1 MTSVAMNNLWTY
13 IQGLNLSAR
22 NRTWLAEK
30 LTEATNAEKAAKQG
44 APTQMTHEEFLDRVE
59 EARVQYGQGRYYEML
74 PGENLDDFL
83 NRVG

>member
-30 LTEATNAEKAAKQG
+30 LTEATNAKKAAKQG
-44 APTQMTHEEFLDRVE
+44 APHT
-59 EARVQYGQGRYYEML
+59 
-74 PGENLDDFL
+74 DDT
-83 NRVG
+83 

>member
-30 LTEATNAEKAAKQG
+30 LTEATNAEKTAKQG
-44 APTQMTHEEFLDRVE
+44 DPTQMTHEEFLDRVE

>member
-30 LTEATNAEKAAKQG
+30 LTEATSKSLESAHHKKA
-44 APTQMTHEEFLDRVE
+44 
-59 EARVQYGQGRYYEML
+59 
-74 PGENLDDFL
+74 
-83 NRVG
+83 

>member
-1 MTSVAMNNLWTY
+1 MPRKRPSRAP
-13 IQGLNLSAR
+13 
-22 NRTWLAEK
+22 
-30 LTEATNAEKAAKQG
+30 
-44 APTQMTHEEFLDRVE
+44 PTQMTHEEFLDRVE